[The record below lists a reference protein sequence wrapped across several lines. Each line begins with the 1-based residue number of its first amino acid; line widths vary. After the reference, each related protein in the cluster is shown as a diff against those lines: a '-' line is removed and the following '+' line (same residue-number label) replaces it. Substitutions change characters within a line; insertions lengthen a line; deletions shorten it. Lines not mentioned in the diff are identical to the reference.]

1 MTIENKKKTL
11 TKSEF
16 EDRAN
21 IQTRY
26 ESFRDE
32 HGDLCGFYSDFLDT
46 HYSDYLKGWL
56 YTELPRDPENLRENV
71 KNPAT
76 P

>member
-1 MTIENKKKTL
+1 MKKTL

-21 IQTRY
+21 IKTRY
-26 ESFRDE
+26 ESFRDKR
-32 HGDLCGFYSDFLDT
+32 GDACGFYSDFLDA

-56 YTELPRDPENLRENV
+56 YTELPRDRENDF
-71 KNPAT
+71 
-76 P
+76 